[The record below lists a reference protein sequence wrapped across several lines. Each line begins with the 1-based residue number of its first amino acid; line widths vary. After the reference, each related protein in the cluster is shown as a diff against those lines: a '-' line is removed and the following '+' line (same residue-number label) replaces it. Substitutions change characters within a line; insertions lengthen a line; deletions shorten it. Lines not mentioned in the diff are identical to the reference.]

1 METTRAQRSA
11 SFPPVTK
18 ITTDQAEALL
28 DEGVPFIDVRTE
40 EEFQDGHVPGAI
52 NIPIAFAGPGGMK
65 PNPDFLAVVSAHFAK
80 TDQIIVSCKAG
91 GRSARAAAELEG
103 ASFTKVL
110 DMSAG
115 FDGSKDAFGAAIPGW
130 QAEGREV
137 EIDAQEAQTYASRRA
152 HLSK

>member
-1 METTRAQRSA
+1 VA
-11 SFPPVTK
+11 K

-28 DEGVPFIDVRTE
+28 DVGVPFIDVRTE

-52 NIPIAFAGPGGMK
+52 NIPISFASPGGMK
-65 PNPDFLAVVSAHFAK
+65 PNPDFVAVVAAHFAK
-80 TDQIIVSCKAG
+80 TDRLIVACKAG

-103 ASFTKVL
+103 AGFVQVL

-115 FDGSKDAFGAAIPGW
+115 FHGSKDAFGAALPGW

-137 EIDAQEAQTYASRRA
+137 ELTAEEAQTYAAKSA
-152 HLSK
+152 HLKK